1 MVRIAKNTDK
11 KKLEKLKTK
20 IHDEEYLKV
29 AIQSIAQDLT
39 NNLQDEIDDAKK

>member
-11 KKLEKLKTK
+11 KKLEELKTK
-20 IHDEEYLKV
+20 IHDEKYLKE

-39 NNLQDEIDDAKK
+39 NNLQDEIENGK